1 MAESLQRG
9 NDSKQQIVLTTNFP
23 KRLTLSKCLKGFF
36 SSIFGGFDSEVLLSM
51 CETINYRVKL
61 LSRRDYIKS

>member
-1 MAESLQRG
+1 MAESLQRDS
-9 NDSKQQIVLTTNFP
+9 DSKQQIVLTTNLS

-51 CETINYRVKL
+51 CETINY
-61 LSRRDYIKS
+61 